1 MQNTIDHR
9 TLITEL
15 EELETRLRELRL
27 RVEEGQE
34 VQTRSPQRGRRGIQ
48 IGDKVRILNPKP
60 FQDKEEEVLK
70 VNGATNYVSI
80 LGIKKKR
87 TIRRKNKYMLK
98 IEFYSEEK

>member
-15 EELETRLRELRL
+15 EELERRVRELRL

-34 VQTRSPQRGRRGIQ
+34 VQTQSPQRGRRRIQ
-48 IGDKVRILNPKP
+48 VGDKVRVLNPRP
-60 FQDKEEEVLK
+60 FQDKVGEVLK
-70 VNGATNYVSI
+70 VNEATDYVSI

-87 TIRRKNKYMLK
+87 TIRRKEKNVLK
-98 IEFYSEEK
+98 IESYSEEK